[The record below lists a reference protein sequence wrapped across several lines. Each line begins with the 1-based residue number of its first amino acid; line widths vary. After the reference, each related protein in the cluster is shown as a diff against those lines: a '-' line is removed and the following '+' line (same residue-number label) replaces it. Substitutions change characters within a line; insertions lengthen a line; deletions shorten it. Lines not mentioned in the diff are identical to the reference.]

1 MKTVFYSHITTTE
14 NLDSFQYIDEEL
26 QFFPIPIAIGK
37 GYVRK
42 TDGSNRK
49 WFDYVYNYTDHLGNI
64 RLSYTSDPLSSS
76 TNNIKIL
83 EENNYYPFG
92 LKHGSYNTPAR
103 DYRPIDD
110 AREIETVD
118 RNPYK
123 YKYQG
128 QERQDELNLNWDSF
142 KWRNY
147 DYALGRF
154 MSVDP
159 LAEEYSYQSPYNF
172 AENRVVDGNEL
183 EGLEWSSHTDEEG
196 VIHQILRV
204 NPINNSENITDNQMH
219 QAMDLAEIQFAQ
231 DFSGLDS
238 DGNNVIATIITD
250 PEATISIEFNDTFVN
265 VPEAADAIGL
275 GYTEEIGGTQEN
287 KIQVHVGRNMTD
299 GKFDIEKAAQTI
311 IHEKGHTGGLKH
323 VRSSGGTELEKTVR
337 QKEHYNEKNLMQGE
351 AKGTELIPEQRKII
365 DREVRK
371 QQTK

>member
-1 MKTVFYSHITTTE
+1 MTRAKRSVKLSYAE
-14 NLDSFQYIDEEL
+14 N
-26 QFFPIPIAIGK
+26 PK
-37 GYVRK
+37 
-42 TDGSNRK
+42 N
-49 WFDYVYNYTDHLGNI
+49 LGNI
-64 RLSYTSDPLSSS
+64 V
-76 TNNIKIL
+76 IL

-92 LKHGSYNTPAR
+92 LQHAGYNKDVKEVDFAEYLELTNEELQNISEDDLLSVVPVIKNK
-103 DYRPIDD
+103 YR
-110 AREIETVD
+110 
-118 RNPYK
+118 

-147 DYALGRF
+147 DYAIGRF

-323 VRSSGGTELEKTVR
+323 VWSSGGTELEKTVR

-351 AKGTELIPEQRKII
+351 VKGTELIPEQRKII